1 MYQLKLTSRTQR
13 ELDKFPPEDLGR
25 IVAALQ
31 QLRDNPRPAG
41 TKKLRGPIYRIRV
54 GDWRI
59 IYAVFNR
66 ENLIIVGKIARRSK
80 DTYDR
85 MKDLF

>member
-1 MYQLKLTSRTQR
+1 MYRLKLTSRAQR
-13 ELDKFPPEDLGR
+13 ELDKFPPEDLER
-25 IVAALQ
+25 IVDTLQ
-31 QLRDNPRPAG
+31 QLGDNPRPAG
-41 TKKLRGPIYRIRV
+41 AKKLRGSIYRIRV

-85 MKDLF
+85 MKELF

>member
-1 MYQLKLTSRTQR
+1 MYQLKLTSRAQR
-13 ELDKFPPEDLGR
+13 QLDKLPAEDLER
-25 IVAALQ
+25 IAAALQ
-31 QLRDNPRPAG
+31 QFGDSPRPSGAR
-41 TKKLRGPIYRIRV
+41 KLRGSIYRIRV

-59 IYAVFNR
+59 IYAVLDKDS
-66 ENLIIVGKIARRSK
+66 LIIVGKIARRAK